1 MIIDMS
7 DGLHPQKNPLVS
19 VVMTSFNHEKYIAS
33 ALDSITSQSYENVQL
48 IVVDDG
54 STDSSPDIIRERAK
68 DHGFL
73 FVEKKNGGLVST
85 INEGFKYVKGDYVIF
100 HGSDDISTNDR
111 IKIQVDQIIRFPR
124 VGYINS
130 NLRFIDESGN
140 PFDVLYKKH
149 SDAEIYTF
157 DDFMR
162 GRAHSTIVSCMFRR
176 SALEKVMPLDE
187 SLLSED
193 FQLFMKVTYAGYQCL
208 AWETVPIINYRVHNA
223 GLSRTKLPAL
233 MRAQMRMIEE
243 YKDHRY
249 YKTAI
254 VLTKR
259 QIFAAMVVDEKLAA
273 CKYLIK
279 NIQILNVSLMRS
291 VGKLFLPK
299 KIIVSIKKM
308 LINSKYFQQGS
319 ADRE

>member
-1 MIIDMS
+1 MVNGKYNES
-7 DGLHPQKNPLVS
+7 SGKTPLVS
-19 VVMTSFNHEKYIAS
+19 VVMTSYNHEKYIAS
-33 ALDSITSQSYENVQL
+33 AVDSITSQSYDNVQL

-54 STDSSPDIIRERAK
+54 STDSSADIIRKRAK
-68 DHGFL
+68 DKGFL

-85 INEGFKYVKGDYVIF
+85 INEGFKYVKGDYVVF
-100 HGSDDISTNDR
+100 HGSDDISVNDR
-111 IKIQVDQIIRFPR
+111 IKIQVDQLSRFPS
-124 VGYINS
+124 VGYLNS
-130 NLRFIDESGN
+130 NLRFIDELGN
-140 PFDVLYKKH
+140 PFDVLYKEDT
-149 SDAEIYTF
+149 DAEIYTF

-193 FQLFMKVTYAGYQCL
+193 FQLFMKITYAGYQCL
-208 AWETVPIINYRVHNA
+208 AWETVPIINYRVHKA
-223 GLSRTKLPAL
+223 GLSKTKLPAL

-249 YKTAI
+249 YRTAI

-273 CKYLIK
+273 CKFLFK
-279 NIQILNVSLMRS
+279 NIQILNFSLMRS
-291 VGKLFLPK
+291 IGKLFLPK
-299 KIIVSIKKM
+299 KIIVDIKKI
-308 LINSKYFQQGS
+308 LVNSKYSNMGS
-319 ADRE
+319 VDRE